1 MWTTDL
7 LQSFQ
12 NTCGIVNHG
21 LKYEIAFEMHKHS
34 QNDIKLPDFRV
45 YFKYLTIKIEL
56 DQHKNGHEDK

>member
-12 NTCGIVNHG
+12 NTFGIVNHG
-21 LKYEIAFEMHKHS
+21 IKYEIALEMHKHS